1 MKNAMVWKTIKI
13 RADLKEDLDNLKELE
28 RRKKGRDPSYNDLIE
43 SALIGNIAEP
53 DKKDKKKKGK
63 KEGDFLE
70 LF

>member
-1 MKNAMVWKTIKI
+1 MVWKTIKI

-28 RRKKGRDPSYNDLIE
+28 RKKKGRDPSYNDLIE

-53 DKKDKKKKGK
+53 DDKKKKGK
-63 KEGDFLE
+63 GERDFLE